1 MILKFSP
8 LGPPT
13 SAAYDFNASLC
24 SCDNDGEDS
33 HKKHLQE
40 MFNRL
45 AGKDKEIDA
54 EELQD
59 ILTISLKQGSYT
71 TATQLNLISH
81 KNLFVIIFHH
91 RQAYEC
97 V

>member
-1 MILKFSP
+1 MEAKLILKFRP

-13 SAAYDFNASLC
+13 SAAYDFNVSLC

-59 ILTISLKQGSYT
+59 ILTISLKQG
-71 TATQLNLISH
+71 TQQPHNSDLIWLAHFS
-81 KNLFVIIFHH
+81 LQISL
-91 RQAYEC
+91 
-97 V
+97 